1 MLNGTTEEYLYHYK
15 RAQDEMAK
23 ADRAGCPTTSD
34 AHRSLASFHLA
45 RSELV
50 AGLKAAK
57 ARDGARPIFRTD
69 KEG

>member
-15 RAQDEMAK
+15 RAQDEIQRAEK
-23 ADRAGCPTTSD
+23 AQCPVTSD
-34 AHRSLASFHLA
+34 AHRSLASFHIA

-50 AGLKAAK
+50 AGLKTARAK
-57 ARDGARPIFRTD
+57 DEPPPIYRAD